1 LKYLVRA
8 YASRP
13 GWQRLPLA
21 ALALGA
27 CRLASA
33 ASELP
38 FAQPDAGSAT
48 RAGGAGMLR
57 VMLALLLVLAAVFAT
72 AWFVRRVRGLG
83 GAEGTGLEILAQ
95 IPLGAR
101 ERAVLIRVGDRQ
113 ILIGVAPGNVRTLHL
128 LEANAPAA
136 IESVPASADAALRP
150 TFKSLLLKS
159 LGK

>member
-1 LKYLVRA
+1 LKYLERA
-8 YASRP
+8 CDSRP
-13 GWQRLPLA
+13 AWRLFPFV

-33 ASELP
+33 AAELP
-38 FAQPDAGSAT
+38 FAQPNVAAPS
-48 RAGGAGMLR
+48 AGGAGMLR
-57 VMLALLLVLAAVFAT
+57 VMLALLLVLGAVFVT
-72 AWFVRRVRGLG
+72 AWFVRRMRGLG
-83 GAEGTGLEILAQ
+83 GAGSTGLEVLAQ

-113 ILIGVAPGNVRTLHL
+113 ILIGVAAGNVRTLHV
-128 LEANAPAA
+128 LESNPPAAMEPAPA
-136 IESVPASADAALRP
+136 SPDVALRP